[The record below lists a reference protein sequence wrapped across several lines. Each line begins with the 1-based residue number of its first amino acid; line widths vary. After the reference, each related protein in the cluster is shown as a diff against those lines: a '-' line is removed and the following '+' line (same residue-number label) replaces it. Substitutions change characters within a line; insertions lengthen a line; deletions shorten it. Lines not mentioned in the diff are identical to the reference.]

1 MQEISQGRLR
11 YFHEVVACGSVRGA
25 AEKLDTA
32 ASVVS
37 RQIQLLEK
45 ELGVALF
52 ERRSRGLTP
61 TEAADMLLST
71 TAPAARSR
79 SIWAR
84 GCRNCAACSAAA
96 CS

>member
-1 MQEISQGRLR
+1 MRWSLAAR
-11 YFHEVVACGSVRGA
+11 CGA

-52 ERRSRGLTP
+52 ERRSR
-61 TEAADMLLST
+61 D
-71 TAPAARSR
+71 
-79 SIWAR
+79 
-84 GCRNCAACSAAA
+84 
-96 CS
+96 

>member
-11 YFHEVVACGSVRGA
+11 YFHEVVACGSVRA
-25 AEKLDTA
+25 RPKLDTA

-52 ERRSRGLTP
+52 ERRAR
-61 TEAADMLLST
+61 AD
-71 TAPAARSR
+71 
-79 SIWAR
+79 
-84 GCRNCAACSAAA
+84 
-96 CS
+96 